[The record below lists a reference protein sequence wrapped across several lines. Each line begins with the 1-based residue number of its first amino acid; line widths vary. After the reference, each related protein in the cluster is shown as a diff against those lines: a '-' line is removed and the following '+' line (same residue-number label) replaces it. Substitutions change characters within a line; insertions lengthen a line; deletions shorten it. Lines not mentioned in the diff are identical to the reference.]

1 MPQFKLFKN
10 KNGFSLF
17 EILISI
23 GLLTVILAIIL
34 PVWHFEL
41 LNKKILNTNIASRIA
56 ASEVENLKQNK
67 FYGLPENG
75 TTTFFHPDLIK
86 LNQGVGIISVENYLT
101 SSNISLKKI
110 SIKVSWQDNQTSSYN
125 LNYIFIKN

>member
-1 MPQFKLFKN
+1 MLQFKLFKN
-10 KNGFSLF
+10 KSGFSLF

-41 LNKKILNTNIASRIA
+41 INKKILNTNIASRIA
-56 ASEVENLKQNK
+56 GSELENLKQAK
-67 FYGLPENG
+67 FSGLPDNG
-75 TTTFFHPDLIK
+75 TTTFSHPDLIK
-86 LNQGVGIISVENYLT
+86 LNQGIGILNVENYLT

-110 SIKVSWQDNQTSSYN
+110 NIQILWQDNGTSTYN
-125 LNYIFIKN
+125 LNYIFIK